1 MFVMTKSD
9 KFKLDVTGCQD
20 VIRELCD
27 KNDDFSLSKSDLL
40 DQFGTDDR
48 VFKFTGTYSDV
59 KIVPDDQDPKTLRV
73 VLYDDIIGTVKKG
86 SVSHVKNL
94 TGSPEFKSLFV
105 ELYGGDY
112 KHITYDD
119 DVVQNKDSEYFAD
132 LYITTEPA
140 GQNAA
145 PAAPVAPAAFAS
157 LIAFSRNALDGATA
171 EDETRPEETPV

>member
-1 MFVMTKSD
+1 MTKSE

-20 VIRELCD
+20 VIKGLCE

-59 KIVPDDQDPKTLRV
+59 KIVPDDQDPKVLRV
-73 VLYDDIIGTVKKG
+73 VLYDDVIGTVKKG
-86 SVSHVKNL
+86 SVSRIKNL
-94 TGSPEFKSLFV
+94 TSSPEFKSLFV

-119 DVVQNKDSEYFAD
+119 DVVQNKDSEYYAD
-132 LYITTEPA
+132 LFITTQPA
-140 GQNAA
+140 GQTPA
-145 PAAPVAPAAFAS
+145 PAATSAPAAAPEPKKGG
-157 LIAFSRNALDGATA
+157 LLSRLFKK
-171 EDETRPEETPV
+171 

>member
-1 MFVMTKSD
+1 MTKSD

-86 SVSHVKNL
+86 SVSRVKNL

-145 PAAPVAPAAFAS
+145 PAAPASPVAPAAPS
-157 LIAFSRNALDGATA
+157 EPKKGGLLSRLFKK
-171 EDETRPEETPV
+171 